1 MNSKEQ
7 GLQNHN
13 LRWGSSFIFVT
24 AVYAGLSLLALAW
37 PTSIEPPTSA
47 PMAAMM
53 VELAPLP
60 AAPEATPQVAPPSPV
75 QEEKSADPEPLPEP
89 DIEPLAEIPII
100 EKAAALL
107 APKPE
112 PIEETPTPIEEIV
125 EQEELAPPSIVA
137 PLDDIAAAPAE
148 GAVSLTPSQ
157 APALWQSALLHHLE
171 KHKRYPRQARR
182 RRHEAVV
189 YVRVTINRAGKVIA
203 SQLSK
208 ACPYRTLNRETL
220 ALITRAQPLPP
231 PPSEVSGET
240 IEFVVPV
247 AFSLKS

>member
-37 PTSIEPPTSA
+37 PTTIEPPTSA
-47 PMAAMM
+47 PMAAMT

-60 AAPEATPQVAPPSPV
+60 AAPEATPQVAQPGPV
-75 QEEKSADPEPLPEP
+75 QEEKLAEPLPEP
-89 DIEPLAEIPII
+89 EIEPLAEIPII
-100 EKAAALL
+100 EKAEAVLP
-107 APKPE
+107 PKPE
-112 PIEETPTPIEEIV
+112 PIEEQPKHIEKIV

-137 PLDDIAAAPAE
+137 PVDDIAAAPAE

-157 APALWQSALLHHLE
+157 APITWQSVLLHHLE

-182 RRHEAVV
+182 RGQEAVV
-189 YVRVTINRAGKVIA
+189 YVRVTINRDGKVIA

-231 PPSEVSGET
+231 PPTEVSGET

>member
-24 AVYAGLSLLALAW
+24 AIYAGLSLLALAW

-60 AAPEATPQVAPPSPV
+60 AAPEATPQVAPPGPV
-75 QEEKSADPEPLPEP
+75 QEEKLAEPLPEP

-189 YVRVTINRAGKVIA
+189 YVRVTINRSGNVIT
-203 SQLSK
+203 SELSK
-208 ACPYRTLNRETL
+208 SSRYATLNKETL
-220 ALITRAQPLPP
+220 ALITRAQPLPA
-231 PPSEVSGET
+231 PPSEVTGET
-240 IEFVVPV
+240 VVFVVPV